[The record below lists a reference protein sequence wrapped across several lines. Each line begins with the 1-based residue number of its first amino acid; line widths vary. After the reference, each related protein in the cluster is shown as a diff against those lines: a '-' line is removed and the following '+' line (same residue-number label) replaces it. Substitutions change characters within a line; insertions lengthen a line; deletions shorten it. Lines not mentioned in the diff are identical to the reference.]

1 VYPLKTRYYCT
12 LSTDFRGGSTLD
24 RCIARLMSISS
35 DFLYISACSELAID
49 IVATLFSAMLV
60 GLHGVALFTPELDT
74 GRVYSVVG
82 SV

>member
-1 VYPLKTRYYCT
+1 
-12 LSTDFRGGSTLD
+12 
-24 RCIARLMSISS
+24 MSISS